1 MDQIVQNIVHI
12 FSTTSSKELII
23 FIVSMLPILELRGGI
38 LAAGMLNVDMVK
50 AFFLCLA
57 GTLLP
62 IPFILL
68 FIRQILDWM
77 RNTRF
82 VKLVHRIEA
91 KAEEKSKSIE
101 KYKTLGLFIFVAIP
115 LPGTGAWTG
124 ALIAALLGMR
134 FKHAMISIALGTLA
148 ADIIMCI
155 ISYGVL
161 GQVW

>member
-1 MDQIVQNIVHI
+1 MDQIVQNIVHL
-12 FSTTSSKELII
+12 FSTSSSKELII

-38 LAAGMLNVDMVK
+38 LAAGMLNVDMVR
-50 AFFLCLA
+50 AFFICLV
-57 GTLLP
+57 GTLFP

-82 VKLVHRIEA
+82 VKLVKRIEA

-101 KYKTLGLFIFVAIP
+101 KYKTFGLFVFVAIP

-134 FKHAMISIALGTLA
+134 FKNAMISIAAGTLA
-148 ADIIMCI
+148 ADIIMCV
-155 ISYGVL
+155 ISYGLL

>member
-1 MDQIVQNIVHI
+1 MDQIVQNIVHL
-12 FSTTSSKELII
+12 FSTSSSKELII

-38 LAAGMLNVDMVK
+38 LAAGMLNVDMVR
-50 AFFLCLA
+50 AFFICLV
-57 GTLLP
+57 GTLFP

-82 VKLVHRIEA
+82 VKLVKRIEA

-101 KYKTLGLFIFVAIP
+101 KYKTFGLFVFVAIP

-134 FKHAMISIALGTLA
+134 FKDSMLSIAAGTLT
-148 ADIIMCI
+148 ADIIMCV
-155 ISYGVL
+155 ISYGLL